1 MHLPDELLLRRFKPV
16 IFHLKY
22 PIFFVLGIG
31 GFGDTA
37 FFHRE
42 TKTLLVTDAVIR
54 VDNEAPEIIQED
66 PRALLYHSRD
76 FMTEIIEDTPK
87 NRQKGWRRM
96 VLFGLT
102 FQPAGTLHT
111 VYPKFMRMR
120 MKMKMRMGVILRMG
134 MLDSSVY
141 SCHTQLNLTEGRII

>member
-1 MHLPDELLLRRFKPV
+1 MHLPDVLLLRRFIPV
-16 IFHLKY
+16 IFYLNS
-22 PIFFVLGIG
+22 IFFVLGIG

-76 FMTEIIEDTPK
+76 SMTEIVEDTPK

-102 FQPAGTLHT
+102 FQPAGMWCADHLKYART
-111 VYPKFMRMR
+111 
-120 MKMKMRMGVILRMG
+120 KMF
-134 MLDSSVY
+134 DSSTY
-141 SCHTQLNLTEGRII
+141 SSYMQLQFDRRENNLNSIPYYVIQ

>member
-1 MHLPDELLLRRFKPV
+1 MLLIEVTLYFQSSI
-16 IFHLKY
+16 IFL
-22 PIFFVLGIG
+22 LGIG

-76 FMTEIIEDTPK
+76 FMTEIVEDTPK

-102 FQPAGTLHT
+102 FQPAGILHT
-111 VYPKFMRMR
+111 IYRMF
-120 MKMKMRMGVILRMG
+120 
-134 MLDSSVY
+134 
-141 SCHTQLNLTEGRII
+141 